1 MLQSSRI
8 GIRTFLGKMKIPFIV
23 ISLLVV
29 VLEFATSAIRASGV
43 TGLGTLTYVGAIC
56 YVVVR
61 T

>member
-1 MLQSSRI
+1 
-8 GIRTFLGKMKIPFIV
+8 MKIPFIV

-29 VLEFATSAIRASGV
+29 ALEFATSAIRASGV